1 MEVETRKNE
10 FLSALQNVEALE
22 YQAPNAQ
29 ELVQAAIDRLPLIAD
44 YSEAASYSQRL
55 NDAITRI
62 SSLPTAEIWEK
73 MQAER
78 QVTETQK
85 QASLNQQ
92 IALEQQKL
100 SATLN
105 REQWKW
111 NANAQTS
118 TSPAPGPSPII
129 QVGEED

>member
-1 MEVETRKNE
+1 M
-10 FLSALQNVEALE
+10 
-22 YQAPNAQ
+22 
-29 ELVQAAIDRLPLIAD
+29 I
-44 YSEAASYSQRL
+44 
-55 NDAITRI
+55 DAITRI
-62 SSLPTAEIWEK
+62 SSLPIAVFWEK

-118 TSPAPGPSPII
+118 TSPTPGPSPII